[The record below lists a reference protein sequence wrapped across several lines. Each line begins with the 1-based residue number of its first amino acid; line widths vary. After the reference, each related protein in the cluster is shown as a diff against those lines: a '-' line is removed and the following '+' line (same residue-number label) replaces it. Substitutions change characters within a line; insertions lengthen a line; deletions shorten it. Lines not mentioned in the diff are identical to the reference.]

1 MRPIIGITANYSL
14 DGSSQC
20 REGIGTPGQEWQ
32 LLADDY
38 ITAVTRAGGLPL
50 ILPLIRGEDR
60 EALWAELLDQVDGV
74 LFSGGNDVDPLL
86 FGEISTGKTGGL
98 IPARDEQ
105 ELWMANYL
113 LKHTR
118 KPILGI
124 CRGIQILNVA
134 LGGTLIQHVPDAGVS
149 PHTLLMYPRERAS
162 HAVRVQP
169 DSLLARILGTE
180 SLGVNSFHH
189 MAVKTCAPALRV
201 TARADDGITEA
212 VELLDNPE
220 GRFFLAV
227 QWHPEMMAW
236 ADGQA
241 QALLDAFVAS
251 CRETPSRPDFRL
263 DPLI

>member
-1 MRPIIGITANYSL
+1 MPTIHEVTAYLDEILNLKAFASDSSNNGLQFEGSREVTKAVFGVDACAGLFMDAADADADFVFVHHGLSWGGSLKRITGVDAERIAMLASNNISL
-14 DGSSQC
+14 Y
-20 REGIGTPGQEWQ
+20 
-32 LLADDY
+32 A
-38 ITAVTRAGGLPL
+38 AHLPL
-50 ILPLIRGEDR
+50 DANPE
-60 EALWAELLDQVDGV
+60 
-74 LFSGGNDVDPLL
+74 
-86 FGEISTGKTGGL
+86 FGHNI
-98 IPARDEQ
+98 
-105 ELWMANYL
+105 
-113 LKHTR
+113 
-118 KPILGI
+118 
-124 CRGIQILNVA
+124 
-134 LGGTLIQHVPDAGVS
+134 
-149 PHTLLMYPRERAS
+149 
-162 HAVRVQP
+162 
-169 DSLLARILGTE
+169 LLARILGTE

-251 CRETPSRPDFRL
+251 CRETLSRPDFRL